1 MEKSTENSV
10 GGLPSWM
17 GPQGTTRIVM
27 ARLMETQTCQ
37 LCGEGLEKTTN
48 GLCQLFCLE
57 EYRPPPPPSLS
68 LVLILMMPDNP
79 VPPGVSL
86 VALELLPQCWISER
100 ISLTNSFCVQAL

>member
-17 GPQGTTRIVM
+17 GPQGTIRIVI

-57 EYRPPPPPSLS
+57 EYRPPPPISVPSPH
-68 LVLILMMPDNP
+68 PDDARQSSSSWC
-79 VPPGVSL
+79 VPGCVGAAAP
-86 VALELLPQCWISER
+86 ALDLRENQS
-100 ISLTNSFCVQAL
+100 N